1 VTGFMLLG
9 GRYHCSRLLKE
20 GHGVDTYLATDSQ
33 ADGAPVVIKL
43 LHLDSVAP
51 AVRIRL
57 EHEADVLSRLGDS
70 TFHPLL
76 NYASDNEHLYFVQPY
91 LPGQDLA
98 ARLADGPV
106 SVASTLIIAGDLL
119 RALDRAHS
127 LGILHRDV
135 KPANVIV
142 RGTDPI
148 EAASLID
155 FGLAR
160 STSLDPAL
168 RDQAV
173 GTARYLAPEV
183 AGLLDS
189 PVDERSDL
197 YSLGVLFYECL
208 TGRPPFEG
216 SDVGEVLRQHLSMPV
231 ASFSEAGIV
240 APRALEALVLRLLG
254 KEPGQRYQTAS
265 AAQFDVAQIAAGLAR
280 GDADPP
286 VVIGL
291 RDVRSI
297 LTAPAFVG
305 RDEELAYLSSHL
317 QAASRGDGGLVFVAA
332 ESGGGK
338 TRLLEEF
345 ASRAS
350 RIGTWILRG
359 QAVDQAAQ
367 RPYQLLEGVA
377 AGIRLAAADDPAL
390 EGRLRDQLGDR
401 AETVAVAL
409 PELDGLLGRASEGEL
424 PEAYGE
430 VRSVAALSALLNALG
445 TEGHPALVVFD
456 DCQWANGIT
465 IKLLRE
471 WQDEADRSGSH
482 VLVVAAYRSEEVGAD
497 HPLSR
502 VAPQAILSLKA
513 LTLPQISFMA
523 QSMAGPLPEE
533 VVATVAQLAEGSPFM
548 AAEVL
553 LGLVES
559 GALLPAKESPSGWR
573 VNEVALADAQT
584 SRRAAL
590 FLVKRL
596 QQLSPDALQ
605 LLSIGAVLG
614 KDFDLLLAMELA
626 AQRPGQAVPALDEA
640 RRRRFVWVDEAGGRC
655 QFTHDK
661 LREALLDRL
670 PTEERTGLHLR
681 AAEHIE
687 AVDPE
692 RVFELAYHFDAA
704 GASEQGLP
712 YALAAAEHARRQYTL
727 DVAEAHY
734 RMAETAV
741 PDEDVA
747 TQVQVAEGLGDVLTL
762 RGQYEEAVVKFQH
775 ALDLASDPLAQAA
788 LEGKLGDVAF
798 KCGDMG
804 TARSSL
810 ENAIRHLRFR
820 VPRTRLGLG
829 VALLREAMVQIAHT
843 LLPARFIRRRSL
855 DNATRELLAMRL
867 YSRLAYLHWFHS
879 GLIRCGWAH
888 LREMNLAERYPPTP
902 ELAQAYSEHGPV
914 MTMIPW
920 FSRGTTYVKRSLAI
934 RTELGD
940 VWGQG
945 QSLNFYGVALYAA
958 SQYLEAIEKCN
969 EASRLLERT
978 GDRWEANTS
987 AWNTAFALYRLGE
1000 LEPAAET
1007 ARQVHEAA
1015 LKIGDQA
1022 AAGISLSGWSRALEG
1037 DLPESVIQAQLQRD
1051 DEDAVTSVEV
1061 RLAEGV
1067 RLLGADQPAQA
1078 VEVFLQARA
1087 IVRKAWLRQE
1097 YVAPVL
1103 PWLATA
1109 LRKEIE
1115 SAPPYEL
1122 PARRRKVRRA
1132 ARMARKAAHLS
1143 WFYKNNR
1150 PHALREQA
1158 LLAAMAGHAR
1168 RARRRFDASLDVARL
1183 QGARF
1188 EEAQTLQAAGRTGRA
1203 LGWAGADRDLQ
1214 ASEALLA
1221 ELRPALAPPDPGA
1234 EMELPTLGLAE
1245 RFSTL
1250 VEVGRTIASETAP
1263 DAVYEAVHRAA
1274 MTVLRGD
1281 QCRVF
1286 EVRGGDPDELVTM
1299 SGEDVD
1305 HLSRTVIRRALEA
1318 GGPVVSGLGEGLD
1331 SAESLVLSDA
1341 RSVLCAPIICEGV
1354 PRACFYVTHG
1364 TVGGLFGA
1372 EELQLASFISTLAGA
1387 ALEHVAGS
1395 EARFRSLAQNSSDV
1409 ITIID
1414 SEGVITYQS
1423 SSVERVFGYP
1433 TSLTGSR
1440 LTDWIHPDDAAR
1452 TIDSVAAAL
1461 RDENTNLILECRIR
1475 AFDGTWLRAETT
1487 LTNLLDDLSVRGV
1500 VLNTRDVSER
1510 TLDHEDLQRAL
1521 SLLTATLESTADGIL
1536 VVDGGG
1542 KIASFNRK
1550 FLAMWSIPDE
1560 IIESRDDDQILSYV
1574 MGQLVDPD
1582 AFLAKVGELY
1592 LDPSADSSDVLEF
1605 KDGRVFE
1612 RYSKPYRIEQA
1623 EVGRVWSFRDVT
1635 DHRRAKAELETAR
1648 DEAMEASRLKSEFL
1662 ANMSHEIRTPMNGV
1676 IGMSRL
1682 LLDTDLD
1689 TEQQDYAETA
1699 SSSAEALLT
1708 VIDDILDFS
1717 KVEAGMLD
1725 LERVPFDLHA
1735 VVEECAVLLAPR
1747 AQQAGLELTCLVEPS
1762 LPSELQGDP
1771 GRLRQVLLNLLSNA
1785 VKFTAEGEVN
1795 VTARAVGE
1803 AKEGRL
1809 HVEIEIRDTGIGMP
1823 SASLEHLFDAFTQ
1836 ADSST
1841 TRRYGGTGLGLAISR
1856 QLVEL
1861 MGGTLT
1867 VTSQPGAGSSFTTVI
1882 PFLLGASQADTTDPP
1897 PLDGVR
1903 VMIIDDNVTNQRV
1916 LQEMVAGW
1924 GGTAVTAGGAAEAMA
1939 LLGQSRAQA
1948 APIDVVL
1955 TDLHLPDIDGYGMA
1969 RLVRAD
1975 PQLSS
1980 TPILM
1985 LVSSMGRGN
1994 LGENEATGIT
2004 GYLTKPVRSA
2014 QLRAA
2019 LGHALGLGPAL
2030 DLGEDAGR
2038 TTHTD
2043 LEAAQPTKPSSGT
2056 PGTETDSGPGR
2067 IPTVR
2072 ASRVGSLTLLLVED
2086 NVVNQKVV
2094 LARLARLG
2102 YTADVAVNG
2111 AEALEH
2117 LERHRYAAV
2126 LMDCQ
2131 MPVMDGYEATSRL
2144 RRIEGSSRHTPV
2156 IALTALAM
2164 TADRARCIASG
2175 MDDYLAK
2182 PVQVEDLVA
2191 ALERWAPL
2199 EGAPP
2204 VEPSAAAVDAVPA
2217 DAFET
2222 DDQPPDLD
2230 QAIIGGLRDL
2240 GGIALLEELVSLFH
2254 EEVGKH
2260 LAELDRALE
2269 DQDPI
2274 ALRQIAHALSGSSAN
2289 MGASRVAAAAAE
2301 IEQLAIVGN
2310 LEPAAALIADLGI
2323 RARGALDALAA
2334 ETGGAVDVLATDLWP
2349 GPSSPILRRGSK

>member
-1 VTGFMLLG
+1 
-9 GRYHCSRLLKE
+9 
-20 GHGVDTYLATDSQ
+20 
-33 ADGAPVVIKL
+33 
-43 LHLDSVAP
+43 
-51 AVRIRL
+51 
-57 EHEADVLSRLGDS
+57 
-70 TFHPLL
+70 
-76 NYASDNEHLYFVQPY
+76 
-91 LPGQDLA
+91 
-98 ARLADGPV
+98 
-106 SVASTLIIAGDLL
+106 
-119 RALDRAHS
+119 
-127 LGILHRDV
+127 
-135 KPANVIV
+135 
-142 RGTDPI
+142 
-148 EAASLID
+148 
-155 FGLAR
+155 
-160 STSLDPAL
+160 
-168 RDQAV
+168 
-173 GTARYLAPEV
+173 
-183 AGLLDS
+183 
-189 PVDERSDL
+189 
-197 YSLGVLFYECL
+197 
-208 TGRPPFEG
+208 
-216 SDVGEVLRQHLSMPV
+216 
-231 ASFSEAGIV
+231 
-240 APRALEALVLRLLG
+240 
-254 KEPGQRYQTAS
+254 
-265 AAQFDVAQIAAGLAR
+265 
-280 GDADPP
+280 
-286 VVIGL
+286 
-291 RDVRSI
+291 
-297 LTAPAFVG
+297 
-305 RDEELAYLSSHL
+305 
-317 QAASRGDGGLVFVAA
+317 
-332 ESGGGK
+332 
-338 TRLLEEF
+338 
-345 ASRAS
+345 
-350 RIGTWILRG
+350 
-359 QAVDQAAQ
+359 
-367 RPYQLLEGVA
+367 
-377 AGIRLAAADDPAL
+377 
-390 EGRLRDQLGDR
+390 
-401 AETVAVAL
+401 
-409 PELDGLLGRASEGEL
+409 
-424 PEAYGE
+424 
-430 VRSVAALSALLNALG
+430 
-445 TEGHPALVVFD
+445 
-456 DCQWANGIT
+456 
-465 IKLLRE
+465 
-471 WQDEADRSGSH
+471 
-482 VLVVAAYRSEEVGAD
+482 
-497 HPLSR
+497 
-502 VAPQAILSLKA
+502 
-513 LTLPQISFMA
+513 
-523 QSMAGPLPEE
+523 
-533 VVATVAQLAEGSPFM
+533 
-548 AAEVL
+548 
-553 LGLVES
+553 
-559 GALLPAKESPSGWR
+559 
-573 VNEVALADAQT
+573 
-584 SRRAAL
+584 
-590 FLVKRL
+590 
-596 QQLSPDALQ
+596 
-605 LLSIGAVLG
+605 
-614 KDFDLLLAMELA
+614 
-626 AQRPGQAVPALDEA
+626 
-640 RRRRFVWVDEAGGRC
+640 
-655 QFTHDK
+655 
-661 LREALLDRL
+661 
-670 PTEERTGLHLR
+670 
-681 AAEHIE
+681 
-687 AVDPE
+687 
-692 RVFELAYHFDAA
+692 
-704 GASEQGLP
+704 LP

-734 RMAETAV
+734 RRAETAV
-741 PDEDVA
+741 PDGDVA
-747 TQVQVAEGLGDVLTL
+747 TQVLVAEALGDVLTL

-775 ALDLASDPLAQAA
+775 ALDVASDPLAQAA

-804 TARSSL
+804 AARSSL

-829 VALLREAMVQIAHT
+829 VALLWETMVQIAHT
-843 LLPARFIRRRSL
+843 LLPARFIGRRSL
-855 DNATRELLAMRL
+855 DGAIRELLAMRL

-920 FSRGTTYVKRSLAI
+920 FSRGIIYVKRSLAI
-934 RTELGD
+934 RIELGD

-987 AWNTAFALYRLGE
+987 AWNTAFSLYRLGE
-1000 LEPAAET
+1000 LGPAAET

-1037 DLPESVIQAQLQRD
+1037 DIPESVIQAQLQRD

-1067 RLLGADQPAQA
+1067 RLLGADQPSQA
-1078 VEVFLQARA
+1078 VEVLLQARA

-1097 YVAPVL
+1097 YVAPVV

-1109 LRKEIE
+1109 LRMQIE

-1122 PARRRKVRRA
+1122 PARRRKVRAA

-1143 WFYKNNR
+1143 RFYKNNR

-1158 LLAAMAGHAR
+1158 LVAAMAGHAR

-1188 EEAQTLQAAGRTGRA
+1188 EEAQTLQAAGRTGRE
-1203 LGWAGADRDLQ
+1203 LGWNGADRDLQ

-1221 ELRPALAPPDPGA
+1221 ELRPAPAPPDFDA

-1250 VEVGRTIASETAP
+1250 VEVGRTIASATAP
-1263 DAVYEAVHRAA
+1263 EAVYDAVRRAA

-1286 EVRGGDPDELVTM
+1286 EVWGGDPEELVTM

-1318 GGPVVSGLGEGLD
+1318 GGPVTSGLGEGLD
-1331 SAESLVLSDA
+1331 SAESLVLSDV

-1364 TVGGLFGA
+1364 KVGGLFGA

-1414 SEGVITYQS
+1414 SEGLITYQS

-1440 LTDWIHPDDAAR
+1440 LTDWIHPDDVAH

-1550 FLAMWSIPDE
+1550 FLAMWSIPYE
-1560 IIESRDDDQILSYV
+1560 VIEARDDDQILSYV

-1592 LDPSADSSDVLEF
+1592 LDPSAESSDVLEF

-1725 LERVPFDLHA
+1725 LERVPFDLHS

-1795 VTARAVGE
+1795 VTARAAGE
-1803 AKEGRL
+1803 AEGGRL
-1809 HVEIEIRDTGIGMP
+1809 QVEIEIRDTGIGMP

-1836 ADSST
+1836 VDSST

-1861 MGGTLT
+1861 MGGMLT
-1867 VTSQPGAGSSFTTVI
+1867 VTSQPRAGSSFTAVI
-1882 PFLLGASQADTTDPP
+1882 PFLLGAGQADTTDPP

-1903 VMIIDDNVTNQRV
+1903 VMIIDDNATNQRV

-1924 GGTAVTAGGAAEAMA
+1924 GGTAVTAGGATEAMA
-1939 LLGQSRAQA
+1939 LLRESRQQA
-1948 APIDVVL
+1948 APFDVVL
-1955 TDLHLPDIDGYGMA
+1955 TDLNMPDIDGNGVA
-1969 RLVRAD
+1969 RLVQAD
-1975 PQLSS
+1975 PELSS
-1980 TPILM
+1980 TPIVM

-1994 LGENEATGIT
+1994 IGEKEATGIT

-2014 QLRAA
+2014 QLRVA
-2019 LGHALGLGPAL
+2019 LERALGLAQA
-2030 DLGEDAGR
+2030 DR
-2038 TTHTD
+2038 TTHAD
-2043 LEAAQPTKPSSGT
+2043 LEAVHPTQPSSGT

-2067 IPTVR
+2067 IPIGR
-2072 ASRVGSLTLLLVED
+2072 PSGVGSLTLLLVED

-2094 LARLARLG
+2094 LARLTRLG

-2117 LERHRYAAV
+2117 LERHRYGAV

-2131 MPVMDGYEATSRL
+2131 MPIMDGYEATSRL
-2144 RRIEGSSRHTPV
+2144 RRIEGSGRHTPV

-2164 TADRARCIASG
+2164 TADRARCIAAG

-2204 VEPSAAAVDAVPA
+2204 VEPTAAAVDAVPA

-2222 DDQPPDLD
+2222 NDQPPDLD
-2230 QAIIGGLRDL
+2230 RAIIGGLRDL

-2254 EEVGKH
+2254 EEVGKY
-2260 LAELDRALE
+2260 LVELDRALE
-2269 DQDPI
+2269 NQDSI

-2301 IEQLAIVGN
+2301 IEQLAVVGN
-2310 LEPAAALIADLGI
+2310 LEPASALIADLGI

-2334 ETGGAVDVLATDLWP
+2334 EIGEAVDVPATDLWP
-2349 GPSSPILRRGSK
+2349 GPSSPTLPRGSK

>member
-1 VTGFMLLG
+1 MTGSMLLG
-9 GRYHCSRLLKE
+9 DRYHCSRLLKE
-20 GHGVDTYLATDSQ
+20 GHGVQTYLANDSQ
-33 ADGAPVVIKL
+33 ADGASVVVKL

-57 EHEADVLSRLGDS
+57 EHEADVLSRLGGA

-76 NYASDNEHLYFVQPY
+76 DYASDDEYLYFVQPY
-91 LPGQDLA
+91 LLGQDLA
-98 ARLADGPV
+98 ARLLSGPL

-119 RALDRAHS
+119 RALNHAHG

-142 RGTDPI
+142 RGTDPV
-148 EAASLID
+148 ELASLID

-160 STSLDPAL
+160 SASLDPAL

-197 YSLGVLFYECL
+197 YSLGVVLYECL
-208 TGRPPFEG
+208 AGRPPFEG

-231 ASFSEAGIV
+231 TGFGEAGVV
-240 APRALEALVLRLLG
+240 APRALEAVVVRLLG

-265 AAQFDVAQIAAGLAR
+265 AALFDVDQIAAGLAD
-280 GDADPP
+280 GVADPP

-291 RDVRSI
+291 RDVRSF

-305 RDEELAYLSSHL
+305 RDEELADLTRHL
-317 QAASRGDGGLVFVAA
+317 EAARRGEGGLVFVAA

-345 ASRAS
+345 SGRAA
-350 RIGTWILRG
+350 RLGTWILRG

-377 AGIRLAAADDPAL
+377 AAIGIAAVEDPAL
-390 EGRLRDQLGDR
+390 EVRLRTQLGDR
-401 AETVAVAL
+401 AEAVVVAL
-409 PELDGLLGRASEGEL
+409 PELDGILGRESQDDL

-430 VRSVAALSALLNALG
+430 VRSVAALSILVNALG
-445 TEGHPALVVFD
+445 TAEQPALVVLD

-465 IKLLRE
+465 IELLRE
-471 WQDEADRSGSH
+471 WQNEAGRSGSH
-482 VLVVAAYRSEEVGAD
+482 VLVVAAFRSEEVRPD
-497 HPLSR
+497 HGLR
-502 VAPQAILSLKA
+502 GITPQGILSLKA
-513 LTLPQISFMA
+513 LTLPQITYMT

-533 VVATVAQLAEGSPFM
+533 VVATVAQLAGGSPFM

-553 LGLVES
+553 QGLVEC
-559 GALLPAKESPSGWR
+559 GALLPATESPSGWS

-596 QQLSPDALQ
+596 EQLSVDALQ

-626 AQRPGQAVPALDEA
+626 EQRPGRAVPALDEA
-640 RRRRFVWVDEAGGRC
+640 QRRRFVWVDEARGRC

-661 LREALLDRL
+661 LREALLDEL
-670 PTEERTGLHLR
+670 PAEERISLHLR
-681 AAEHIE
+681 AAQHIE
-687 AVDPE
+687 AADPE
-692 RVFELAYHFDAA
+692 SIFELAYHFDAA

-712 YALAAAEHARRQYTL
+712 YALAAAEHSRRQYTL

-741 PDEDVA
+741 SDGDVA
-747 TQVQVAEGLGDVLTL
+747 TQVRVAEGLGDVLTL
-762 RGQYEEAVVKFQH
+762 RGEYDEAATKFRY
-775 ALDLASDPLAQAA
+775 ALELAPDPMTQAA

-810 ENAIRHLRFR
+810 ENAIRHLRFQ
-820 VPRTRLGLG
+820 VPRTRVGLG
-829 VALLREAMVQIAHT
+829 FALLWETIVQVCHT
-843 LLPARFIRRRSL
+843 LLPARFVGRRSL
-855 DNATRELLAMRL
+855 EGATRELLAMRL

-879 GLIRCGWAH
+879 GVLRCGWAH

-902 ELAQAYSEHGPV
+902 ELAQAYSEHGPA
-914 MTMIPW
+914 TSMIPW
-920 FSRGTTYVKRSLAI
+920 FGRGITYVQRSLAI
-934 RTELGD
+934 RTEFGD

-987 AWNTAFALYRLGE
+987 AWNTAFSLYRLGE
-1000 LEPAAET
+1000 LGPAVET
-1007 ARQVHEAA
+1007 ARRVHEAA

-1022 AAGISLSGWSRALEG
+1022 AAGISLSAWARASEG
-1037 DLPESVIQAQLQRD
+1037 DVPGSIIHAQLQRD
-1051 DEDAVTSVEV
+1051 DEDANTSVEV
-1061 RLAEGV
+1061 RLGEGV

-1078 VEVFLQARA
+1078 VEVLRQARA
-1087 IVRKAWLRQE
+1087 IIRKAWLRQE

-1109 LRKEIE
+1109 LRMQIE
-1115 SAPPYEL
+1115 ASPPYEI
-1122 PARRRKVRRA
+1122 PARRRRVREA
-1132 ARMARKAAHLS
+1132 ARIARKAGRLS
-1143 WFYKNNR
+1143 RFYKNNR

-1158 LLAAMAGHAR
+1158 LLAAMAGHPR
-1168 RARRRFDASLDVARL
+1168 TARRRLDASLEVART

-1188 EEAQTLQAAGRTGRA
+1188 EEAQTLEAAGRLGRE
-1203 LGWAGADRDLQ
+1203 LGWADAARNLQ
-1214 ASEALLA
+1214 ASEVLLA
-1221 ELRPALAPPDPGA
+1221 EVRPVPAPHPDL
-1234 EMELPTLGLAE
+1234 EMELPTLALAE

-1250 VEVGRTIASETAP
+1250 LKVGHTIASATNAESVY
-1263 DAVYEAVHRAA
+1263 DAVRQAA

-1286 EVRGGDPDELVTM
+1286 EFGPGDPEDLV
-1299 SGEDVD
+1299 SVSDGDVD

-1318 GGPVVSGLGEGLD
+1318 GGPVISGLGEGLD
-1331 SAESLVLSDA
+1331 SAESLVLSDV
-1341 RSVLCAPIICEGV
+1341 RSVLCVPIICEGV

-1364 TVGGLFGA
+1364 KVGGLFGA
-1372 EELQLASFISTLAGA
+1372 EELQLASFISTLAEA

-1414 SEGVITYQS
+1414 SEGLITYQS
-1423 SSVERVFGYP
+1423 SSVERVFGY
-1433 TSLTGSR
+1433 TTNLTGSR
-1440 LTDWIHPDDAAR
+1440 LTDWIHPDDADR
-1452 TIDSVAAAL
+1452 TIESVETAV
-1461 RDENTNLILECRIR
+1461 RDQKANLILECRIR
-1475 AFDGTWLRAETT
+1475 AHDGTWLHAETT
-1487 LTNLLDDLSVRGV
+1487 LTNLMDDPSVRGV

-1510 TLDHEDLQRAL
+1510 TLNHEDLQRAL

-1536 VVDGGG
+1536 VVDSGG

-1550 FLAMWSIPDE
+1550 FLAMWSIPYE
-1560 IIESRDDDQILSYV
+1560 FLEARDDDLILSFV
-1574 MGQLVDPD
+1574 MGQLTDPD
-1582 AFLAKVGELY
+1582 AFLARVGELY
-1592 LDPSADSSDVLEF
+1592 LDTSADSSDVLEF

-1612 RYSKPYRIEQA
+1612 RYSKPYKIEQA

-1635 DHRRAKAELETAR
+1635 DHRKAKAELETAR

-1682 LLDTDLD
+1682 LLDTELD
-1689 TEQQDYAETA
+1689 IEQRDYAETA

-1725 LERVPFDLHA
+1725 LERVPFNLHS

-1747 AQQAGLELTCLVEPS
+1747 AQQAGLELTCLVEPG
-1762 LPSELQGDP
+1762 LPTELQGDP

-1795 VTARAVGE
+1795 VTARAAGKAE
-1803 AKEGRL
+1803 AGRL
-1809 HVEIEIRDTGIGMP
+1809 EVEIEIRDTGIGMS

-1867 VTSQPGAGSSFTTVI
+1867 VTSQPGLGSSFTTVI
-1882 PFLLGASQADTTDPP
+1882 PFLLGSSLERAATSSS
-1897 PLDGVR
+1897 LDGMR
-1903 VMIIDDNVTNQRV
+1903 AMIIDGNVTTQRV
-1916 LQEMVAGW
+1916 LQEMIMGW
-1924 GGTAVTAGGAAEAMA
+1924 GGTAVIADGATQALA
-1939 LLGQSRAQA
+1939 LLRTSAQEA
-1948 APIDVVL
+1948 NPVDVVL
-1955 TDLHLPDIDGYGMA
+1955 TDLNLPDIDGYGVA
-1969 RLVRAD
+1969 RMVRAD
-1975 PQLSS
+1975 AQLPV
-1980 TPILM
+1980 TPVVM
-1985 LVSSMGRGN
+1985 LVTSMRQGN
-1994 LGENEATGIT
+1994 VEEDESTRIA
-2004 GYLTKPVRSA
+2004 GYLTKPVRAS

-2019 LGHALGLGPAL
+2019 LENARDLARAPGLGLGTGRARPAGPAGPAL
-2030 DLGEDAGR
+2030 TPSRR
-2038 TTHTD
+2038 TS
-2043 LEAAQPTKPSSGT
+2043 L
-2056 PGTETDSGPGR
+2056 
-2067 IPTVR
+2067 
-2072 ASRVGSLTLLLVED
+2072 VGSLTLLLVED
-2086 NVVNQKVV
+2086 NAVNQKVV
-2094 LARLARLG
+2094 LARLSRLG

-2111 AEALEH
+2111 AEALKH
-2117 LERHRYAAV
+2117 LARNRYAAI

-2144 RRIEGSSRHTPV
+2144 RRLEGTGRHTPV

-2164 TADRARCIASG
+2164 TADRARCIAAG

-2191 ALERWAPL
+2191 TLKRWAPL
-2199 EGAPP
+2199 DGSLP
-2204 VEPSAAAVDAVPA
+2204 VEPAAASGDAVPA
-2217 DAFET
+2217 DIVGT
-2222 DDQPPDLD
+2222 GDQPPDLD
-2230 QAIIGGLRDL
+2230 PAIITGLREV
-2240 GGIALLEELVSLFH
+2240 GGTALLEELVSLFH
-2254 EEVGKH
+2254 DEVAKH
-2260 LAELDRALE
+2260 LAELDRAL
-2269 DQDPI
+2269 DDRDSV

-2289 MGASRVAAAAAE
+2289 MGASRVAAIGAAL
-2301 IEQLAIVGN
+2301 EQLAVAGD
-2310 LEPAAALIADLGI
+2310 LEPAPALVADLGVCAQ
-2323 RARGALDALAA
+2323 RALEALAI
-2334 ETGGAVDVLATDLWP
+2334 ETGSSVRLPDADVRTD
-2349 GPSSPILRRGSK
+2349 PSSPTQPRGSK